1 MISCR
6 LAIIAGLLKCNSF
19 GDCHKIHEDRQIHCI
34 STLKVENKY
43 SVLVWMK
50 YLKLHNGIGR
60 VCTLIAATLILPVL
74 AYADQE
80 SEKGNH
86 RWGDNDE
93 HKRVDRDHTDRDSDR
108 HIVVR
113 WGDHDT
119 DRDSDRHIAVRCGD
133 HDTDRDPGRQIAS
146 VPEGGP
152 GMPLL
157 ITTVGAILLF
167 SARPWSTAFR
177 KL

>member
-74 AYADQE
+74 AYADQD
-80 SEKGNH
+80 SGKGNH

-93 HKRVDRDHTDRDSDR
+93 HKWVDRD
-108 HIVVR
+108 
-113 WGDHDT
+113 DT